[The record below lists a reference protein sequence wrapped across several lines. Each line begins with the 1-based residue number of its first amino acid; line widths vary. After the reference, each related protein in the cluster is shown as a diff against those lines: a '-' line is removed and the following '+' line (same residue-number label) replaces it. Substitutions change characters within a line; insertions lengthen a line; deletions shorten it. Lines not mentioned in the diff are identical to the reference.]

1 MPVRETISRADR
13 LAIQGVIVAQIKA
26 FQREDDLAA
35 FSLAAPDVRRQFGS
49 AQAFVTMVKS
59 GYEAVYR
66 NRSATFLEAAVID
79 GNIVQAMRIVESDG
93 DVVIALFTMERQ
105 ANGDWRVS
113 GCELA
118 PSDLVA
124 A

>member
-1 MPVRETISRADR
+1 MSVPETISRSDR
-13 LAIQGVIVAQIKA
+13 LAIQSVIVAQIKA

-66 NRSATFLEAAVID
+66 NRSATFMEATVID
-79 GNIVQAMRIVESDG
+79 GSIVQAMRIVQSDG
-93 DVVIALFTMERQ
+93 DVVIAMFSMERQ
-105 ANGDWRVS
+105 ANGDWRVA

-118 PSDLVA
+118 PSDLVSA
-124 A
+124 